1 MWMRELVCRV
11 NDVGEH
17 GNNGVMGGRGLIRWF
32 KNKNYPTEMNNEQ
45 HLKISREFSRE
56 NRKISRFPGKFPG
69 KTENLI
75 VFPGKFPG
83 KTKKYYF
90 PGKFPGKIEKFIIFR
105 GNFPGKVNKFI
116 QNCIEIRWIV

>member
-1 MWMRELVCRV
+1 
-11 NDVGEH
+11 
-17 GNNGVMGGRGLIRWF
+17 
-32 KNKNYPTEMNNEQ
+32 MNNEQ

-105 GNFPGKVNKFI
+105 GNFPGKVNKFSR
-116 QNCIEIRWIV
+116 NCIEIRWIVYHLINPTYIQTHTHILKKSNNNQSMTSIQS